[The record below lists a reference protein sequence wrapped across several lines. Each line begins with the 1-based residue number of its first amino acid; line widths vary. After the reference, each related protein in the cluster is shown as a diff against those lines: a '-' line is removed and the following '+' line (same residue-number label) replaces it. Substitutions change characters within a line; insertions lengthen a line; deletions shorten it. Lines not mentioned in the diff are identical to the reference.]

1 MYYLSAL
8 PQSEIVFL
16 QVLPRPVWP
25 TGDGWEAQGQ
35 LEACEGA
42 GHHPPPPGRQVLHQP
57 PLWEVSK
64 GSTRVQF

>member
-35 LEACEGA
+35 LEAREGA
-42 GHHPPPPGRQVLHQP
+42 GHHPPPPG
-57 PLWEVSK
+57 W
-64 GSTRVQF
+64 